1 MNVPHNRLDF
11 LSTRG
16 FRPLSTALSPG
27 KRCSRHTCSFI
38 FYTLCRS
45 TCNAST
51 STSQSFDIIPRMCP
65 HLKLIPFRQVY
76 LLIFD
81 LSLSNTHIYS
91 STNTYIHIW
100 KHLLSDC
107 SFENRRSSSIRRKD
121 PALNRPP
128 TSLINAHV
136 FCGSGQP
143 VYRGHGAP

>member
-16 FRPLSTALSPG
+16 FKPLSTSLSPG

-38 FYTLCRS
+38 FDTLCSRTQVLQLLIVFRYHTTHVPALIVNPFPS
-45 TCNAST
+45 DL
-51 STSQSFDIIPRMCP
+51 SFDIRS
-65 HLKLIPFRQVY
+65 LF
-76 LLIFD
+76 LL
-81 LSLSNTHIYS
+81 HS

-121 PALNRPP
+121 PPLNRPP
-128 TSLINAHV
+128 TSLNNARV

-143 VYRGHGAP
+143 AYRGHGAP